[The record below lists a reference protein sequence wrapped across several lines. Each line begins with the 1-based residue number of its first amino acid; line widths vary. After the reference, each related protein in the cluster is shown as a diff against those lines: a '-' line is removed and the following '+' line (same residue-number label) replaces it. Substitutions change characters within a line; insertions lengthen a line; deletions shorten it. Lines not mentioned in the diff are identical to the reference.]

1 MITID
6 TVAVSAFSPSG
17 RNIESLDAQSVQSNF
32 NKISTEFN
40 MQDNRISEI
49 AKRITELESFT
60 HWVSKHH
67 PDVVHE
73 YVVTKAAKEKI
84 GVKA

>member
-32 NKISTEFN
+32 NKISAEFN
-40 MQDNRISEI
+40 MQDNRISDVV
-49 AKRITELESFT
+49 KRMDELEAFT
-60 HWVSKHH
+60 HWASKHH
-67 PDVVHE
+67 PDVIHE
-73 YVVTKAAKEKI
+73 YVVTRAAKEKI
-84 GVKA
+84 GIKP